1 VTAPDP
7 GRALPRARRLAL
19 AATLCAALFATGCRS
34 AAPDARSD
42 GPLAVLYA
50 QQAAWNAGDVEAF
63 VRAGYWRSSE
73 LTFFSGG
80 DVTRGFDET
89 LARFT
94 RRYATGDAEMGRL
107 AFGDLETVWQNG
119 DAAVVRGTWHLDFE
133 HKDDVGGLFTLFL
146 RRFPDGWRIVHDH
159 TSVSDS
165 V

>member
-1 VTAPDP
+1 MTNAT
-7 GRALPRARRLAL
+7 RAARWTVGLASL
-19 AATLCAALFATGCRS
+19 VATAALGCR
-34 AAPDARSD
+34 APAVGAEELAS
-42 GPLAVLYA
+42 PLAVLHA

-80 DVTRGFDET
+80 DVTHGYDET

-107 AFGDLETVWQNG
+107 AFDDLETVWQNA

-133 HKDDVGGLFTLFL
+133 RRDDVGGLFTLFL
-146 RRFPDGWRIVHDH
+146 RRLDDGWRIVHDH
-159 TSVSDS
+159 TSVATP
-165 V
+165 